1 MRWPGARARQNLV
14 WLPPNMSEPA
24 GLSEAALP
32 SEFDLI
38 GRHFRP
44 LAGDGALDLE
54 DDAAVVMPPP
64 GRALVMAADAMVAGV
79 HYLPDDPADGVA
91 RKLLRVNLSD
101 LAAMGAVPL
110 GYLLTVS
117 APTDTPDAWFAS
129 FASGLAAD
137 QAIFGVT
144 LLGGDTTST
153 PGPVTLSLTI
163 IGHIEPGAAIRRRG
177 AKPGDEVWVTGTIGD
192 GALGLAA
199 SLGKLHDPSGYLRA
213 RYCVPSPR
221 LGLPLHGVVSA
232 AIDVSDGLLQ
242 DLGHLCRLA
251 GCGAEIE
258 AGLVPLSD
266 AARAAGAGL
275 ARGLSRRRRRLRVAA
290 GGAGGQGLGARGGL
304 CGAGRPA
311 DADRTLYGGAC
322 GRARDRCRARDS
334 HHCAPWLEPFLR
346 LSASPGRRNSSFRGP
361 IYEDNTFPDQ
371 DEISA

>member
-1 MRWPGARARQNLV
+1 
-14 WLPPNMSEPA
+14 MSVSA
-24 GLSEAALP
+24 DGLP

-44 LAGDGALDLE
+44 LAGPGALDLE
-54 DDAAVVMPPP
+54 DDAAVLEPPS

-101 LAAMGAVPL
+101 LAAMGATPL

-117 APTDTPDAWFAS
+117 APAATPDAWFAA

-137 QAIFGVT
+137 QAEFGVV

-153 PGPVTLSLTI
+153 PGPITLSLTI
-163 IGHIEPGAAIRRRG
+163 IGHVAPGMAVRRRG

-192 GALGLAA
+192 GALGLAV
-199 SLGKLHDPSGYLRA
+199 SLGQLADPSGYLRA

-221 LGLPLHGVVSA
+221 LGLPLAGVVSA

-266 AARAAGAGL
+266 AARAAGPAFLSDCLGGGDDYELLLAVPEGRGEALAAECRSLGVPFTRIGRFVAGQVGVRVIDAAQSTVTI
-275 ARGLSRRRRRLRVAA
+275 ARHGW
-290 GGAGGQGLGARGGL
+290 
-304 CGAGRPA
+304 
-311 DADRTLYGGAC
+311 
-322 GRARDRCRARDS
+322 S
-334 HHCAPWLEPFLR
+334 HF
-346 LSASPGRRNSSFRGP
+346 
-361 IYEDNTFPDQ
+361 
-371 DEISA
+371 

>member
-1 MRWPGARARQNLV
+1 MMIDAA
-14 WLPPNMSEPA
+14 EPA
-24 GLSEAALP
+24 DRLP

-44 LAGDGALDLE
+44 LAGPGALDLE
-54 DDAAVVMPPP
+54 DDAAVLAPPP

-101 LAAMGAVPL
+101 LAAMGATPL

-117 APTDTPDAWFAS
+117 APAGTPDAWFAA
-129 FASGLAAD
+129 FAAGLAAD
-137 QAIFGVT
+137 QAEFGVT

-153 PGPVTLSLTI
+153 PGPITLSLTI
-163 IGHIEPGAAIRRRG
+163 IGHVAPGTAIRRRG

-192 GALGLAA
+192 GALGLAV
-199 SLGKLHDPSGYLRA
+199 SLGRLADPSGYLRG

-221 LGLPLHGVVSA
+221 LGLPLAGHAAA

-258 AGLVPLSD
+258 ARLVPLSA
-266 AARAAGAGL
+266 AARAAGPAWLPEILGGGDDYELLLAVPEGEGEALAADCAALGVALTRIGRFTAGAVAVRVIDAAHETMTI
-275 ARGLSRRRRRLRVAA
+275 ARHGW
-290 GGAGGQGLGARGGL
+290 
-304 CGAGRPA
+304 
-311 DADRTLYGGAC
+311 
-322 GRARDRCRARDS
+322 S
-334 HHCAPWLEPFLR
+334 HF
-346 LSASPGRRNSSFRGP
+346 
-361 IYEDNTFPDQ
+361 
-371 DEISA
+371 

>member
-1 MRWPGARARQNLV
+1 
-14 WLPPNMSEPA
+14 MSEPA
-24 GLSEAALP
+24 GAAESALP
-32 SEFDLI
+32 SEFGLI

-44 LAGDGALDLE
+44 LAGPGALDLE
-54 DDAAVVMPPP
+54 DDAAVLVPPP
-64 GRALVMAADAMVAGV
+64 GRELVMAADAMVAGV

-101 LAAMGAVPL
+101 LAAMGATPL

-117 APTDTPDAWFAS
+117 APTDTPDAWFAA
-129 FASGLAAD
+129 FARGLAAD
-137 QAIFGVT
+137 QAIFDVT

-163 IGHIEPGAAIRRRG
+163 IGHVAPGAAVRRRG
-177 AKPGDEVWVTGTIGD
+177 AKAGDEVWVTGTIGD

-199 SLGKLHDPSGYLRA
+199 SLGKLDDPSGYLRA

-221 LGLPLHGVVSA
+221 LGLPLTGRASA

-266 AARAAGAGL
+266 AARAAGPAWL
-275 ARGLSRRRRRLRVAA
+275 ADCLGGGDDYELLLAVPEGRGEALAAACATLGVPLTRIGRFTEGPMAVRVIDAA
-290 GGAGGQGLGARGGL
+290 HETVTVARHGW
-304 CGAGRPA
+304 
-311 DADRTLYGGAC
+311 
-322 GRARDRCRARDS
+322 S
-334 HHCAPWLEPFLR
+334 HF
-346 LSASPGRRNSSFRGP
+346 
-361 IYEDNTFPDQ
+361 
-371 DEISA
+371 